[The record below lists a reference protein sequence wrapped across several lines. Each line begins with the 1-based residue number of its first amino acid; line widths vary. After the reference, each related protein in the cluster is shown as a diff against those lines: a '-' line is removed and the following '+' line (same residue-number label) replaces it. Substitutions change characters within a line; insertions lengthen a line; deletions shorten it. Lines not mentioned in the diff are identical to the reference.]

1 MHFTAFKDF
10 TRLEFTLFAFPF
22 VLAGALLSL
31 SSTPF
36 TAEWIW
42 IIPTFLM
49 ARISGM
55 AFNQYIDREIDARNP
70 RTENRVI
77 PSGKVSVKEAQ
88 VVAWGGLLLFLLLC
102 FQINLLTALLAPIA
116 ASLLFI
122 YSYMKRIH
130 ASCHFVLG
138 AIHLLG
144 PVMAY
149 TALTGSFS
157 LSSLFLGGAAAA
169 LIVGNDIMYA
179 IQDYAYDSNEGLFSI
194 PSRYGVEKS
203 KQISLLIHA
212 FCPLMLLAAGLSGDL
227 PPFYYFVVPFVT
239 LILFYFHFNLAKKA
253 EVNTCFFVCNVTI
266 SFSTL
271 LFIGI
276 GTWLVM

>member
-1 MHFTAFKDF
+1 MHFTAFKDL

-31 SSTPF
+31 PDTPF
-36 TAEWIW
+36 TKEWIW
-42 IIPTFLM
+42 IIPAFLM

-70 RTENRVI
+70 RTQNRVI
-77 PSGKVSVKEAQ
+77 PSGRVTLKQAQ
-88 VVAWGGLLLFLLLC
+88 VIAWGTLLLFLLLC
-102 FQINLLTALLAPIA
+102 LQINTLTALLALLA

-130 ASCHFVLG
+130 TSCHFVLG
-138 AIHLLG
+138 AIHFLG

-157 LSSLFLGGAAAA
+157 LSTLFLGGAAGA

-179 IQDYAYDSNEGLFSI
+179 IQDYAYDCKEGLFSI
-194 PSRYGVEKS
+194 PARYGIEKS
-203 KQISLLIHA
+203 SHISLLIHA
-212 FCPLMLLAAGLSGDL
+212 LCPLMLLGVGLSGHFPSL
-227 PPFYYFVVPFVT
+227 YFSVVPVVA
-239 LILFYFHFNLAKKA
+239 LILFYFHYKLKGKT
-253 EVNTCFFVCNVTI
+253 EVNRHFFVCNVAV